1 MSDPFPAAGARAC
14 LVTGGSGGLGAHMV
28 RQFAAAG
35 HPVYFTYLQNE
46 DDARSLAVA
55 VEAAGGVCRA
65 LRADLRSESDIASVV
80 ETIASDGQSLS
91 VLVNNAGVSHNGMSW
106 KLEAAQWRETL
117 EVNVTGAFLAT
128 RAALPGMRER
138 RHGRIIN
145 ISSVVGHRGIA
156 GTSAYAASKAA
167 LGGFTRAVA
176 AEVAS
181 RGITANSLVLGYF
194 DAGMGR
200 QLQDSVREQTLRS
213 IPAGHF
219 GDAGKLARIVAFLAS
234 DDCDYLTGQEIVVD
248 GGFLG

>member
-1 MSDPFPAAGARAC
+1 MSDPSPTASARAC

-46 DDARSLAVA
+46 DDARSLAAA
-55 VEAAGGVCRA
+55 VEADGGRCRA
-65 LRADLRSESDIASVV
+65 LRADIRSESDIAQVV
-80 ETIASDGQSLS
+80 AAMAADGNTPAI
-91 VLVNNAGVSHNGMSW
+91 LVNNAGVSHDGMSW
-106 KLEAAQWRETL
+106 KLSATQWRETYD
-117 EVNVTGAFLAT
+117 VNVTGAFLAA
-128 RAALPGMRER
+128 RAVLPAMRER

-167 LGGFTRAVA
+167 LGGMTRAMA

-181 RGITANSLVLGYF
+181 RGITVNCLVLGYF

-200 QLQDSVREQTLRS
+200 QLPDAVREQTLRS
-213 IPAGHF
+213 IPVGHF

-234 DDCDYLTGQEIVVD
+234 DDCDYLTGQEITID